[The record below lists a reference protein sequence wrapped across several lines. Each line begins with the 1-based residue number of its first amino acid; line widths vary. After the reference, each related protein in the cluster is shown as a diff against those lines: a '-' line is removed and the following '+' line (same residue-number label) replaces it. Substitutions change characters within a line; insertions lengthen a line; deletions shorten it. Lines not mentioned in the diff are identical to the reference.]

1 MLNVSWLYSIPQFL
15 RPTFLEVNYSVHVF
29 ITNKETKKRSSL
41 FPFPAGYYRKNGNI
55 FKEKLF
61 NRFFSLQYDVEKLI
75 FSLKYRQQKL
85 DLNTNKKKNF
95 FLSYNK
101 RQKISSLHR
110 PIVDENS
117 ILREGTHLQKDAA
130 FFFIFFQR
138 KFRKCDISTE
148 CKHTKTNKNMIFFVL
163 FHKFS

>member
-1 MLNVSWLYSIPQFL
+1 MIFILHRTKSKNHDDLNDIMLNVSWLYSIPQFL

-29 ITNKETKKRSSL
+29 ITNMETKKRSSL

-85 DLNTNKKKNF
+85 DLNTNKKKIY
-95 FLSYNK
+95 FLSYNT
-101 RQKISSLHR
+101 R
-110 PIVDENS
+110 
-117 ILREGTHLQKDAA
+117 
-130 FFFIFFQR
+130 
-138 KFRKCDISTE
+138 
-148 CKHTKTNKNMIFFVL
+148 
-163 FHKFS
+163 

>member
-1 MLNVSWLYSIPQFL
+1 MLNVRWLYSIPQFL

-85 DLNTNKKKNF
+85 DLNTNKKK
-95 FLSYNK
+95 
-101 RQKISSLHR
+101 
-110 PIVDENS
+110 
-117 ILREGTHLQKDAA
+117 
-130 FFFIFFQR
+130 IFF
-138 KFRKCDISTE
+138 S
-148 CKHTKTNKNMIFFVL
+148 
-163 FHKFS
+163 